1 MDEKKISEEDF
12 MNVLKY
18 GRQWHSKKIKEELDK
33 HLAGNYN
40 IFNHDFQFDF
50 DDKYYYI
57 YDNECYLFVFDD
69 KIDIRSDRQNVFSSD
84 KTITYQINEAKD
96 ILSAYE
102 HFKSLTME
110 GEDED
115 D

>member
-12 MNVLKY
+12 LDVLKY
-18 GRQWHSKKIKEELDK
+18 GHKWHSKKIRDELDK
-33 HLAGNYN
+33 HLVINYN
-40 IFNHDFQFDF
+40 VFNHDFQYDS

-69 KIDIRSDRQNVFSSD
+69 RIDIRSDRDNVFSTD
-84 KTITYQINEAKD
+84 KTFTYQINEEKD
-96 ILSAYE
+96 VLSAYD